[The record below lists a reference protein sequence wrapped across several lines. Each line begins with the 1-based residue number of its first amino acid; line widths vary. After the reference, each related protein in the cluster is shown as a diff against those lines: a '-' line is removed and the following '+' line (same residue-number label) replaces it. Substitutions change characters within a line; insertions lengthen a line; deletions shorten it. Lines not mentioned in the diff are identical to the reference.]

1 MITIESLRF
10 AYGGKQIFDGLNLS
24 LGPITCVTGPSGCG
38 KTTLLRL
45 VAGLLKPQSGTI
57 GGVPERVS
65 MVFQEDRLLPW
76 RTALE
81 NVSAVLP
88 PAEAHQAAD
97 WLRLVELSGL
107 RNSYPDSMS
116 GGQKRRVALA
126 RALAYSGELPEGGG
140 LLILD
145 EPFKGVDPELTDRM
159 AALILSRNI
168 PIIAALHAPE
178 EIERLGGDNVR
189 LPC

>member
-10 AYGGKQIFDGLNLS
+10 AYGGKPIFDGLNLS
-24 LGPITCVTGPSGCG
+24 LGEITCVTGPSGCG

-45 VAGLLKPQSGTI
+45 VAGLLIPQSGTI
-57 GGVPERVS
+57 TGVPDRVS

-76 RTALE
+76 CTALE
-81 NVSAVLP
+81 NIAAVLP
-88 PAEAHQAAD
+88 PAEENKAEK
-97 WLRLVELSGL
+97 WLERVELGSL
-107 RNSYPDSMS
+107 RDSYPDTMS
-116 GGQKRRVALA
+116 GGQRRRVALA
-126 RALAYSGELPEGGG
+126 RALAYSWEIPAGGG

-145 EPFKGVDPELTDRM
+145 EPFKGFDPELTDRM

-178 EIERLGGDNVR
+178 EIERLGGSIVR
-189 LPC
+189 LCS